1 MTRAVTC
8 VTIAAVIA
16 AAGPGAVIQL
26 HQCCSG
32 GPLVCPWL
40 GVANLKQVGKE
51 TVNTG

>member
-16 AAGPGAVIQL
+16 AGAVIQL